1 MFERQQV
8 SGRQQVSRQE
18 TSAPQREWAR
28 GGRFPLL
35 DLTQLDAQQQS
46 VYDAVAGPPRADGPF
61 LIADDDGHLAGPFNA
76 MLYSPA
82 IGQALQAL
90 GTALRFGGSLAG
102 RTRELVICAVAV
114 AFKSD
119 YEWYSHSRVALE
131 AGVSSVELD
140 SLNHGEFRATLS
152 DAERAALR
160 LAAALLAGNG
170 VDDEV
175 HAAALRHYGHA
186 GITEL
191 SVLVG
196 YYQTLAGLLAAGDVP
211 APGVEPAEDD
221 RPAGVGHTGDKPT
234 GVDHVRSD
242 QP

>member
-1 MFERQQV
+1 MSEQQRVSERQQA
-8 SGRQQVSRQE
+8 SRPQVA
-18 TSAPQREWAR
+18 APQAAAPQPAAPQGEWAR

-35 DLTQLDAQQQS
+35 DPARLDEQQRE

-90 GTALRFGGSLAG
+90 GSALRFGGSLAA

-114 AFKSD
+114 ALDSD
-119 YEWYSHSRVALE
+119 YEWYSHSRVATG
-131 AGVSSVELD
+131 AGVSTAELE
-140 SLNHGEFRATLS
+140 SLSNGEVPRTLS
-152 DAERAALR
+152 NAEKTALR
-160 LAAALLAGNG
+160 LASALLAGHG
-170 VDDEV
+170 VDDKV
-175 HAAALRHYGHA
+175 HSDALQHYGHA

-196 YYQTLAGLLAAGDVP
+196 YYQTLTGLLAAGDVP
-211 APGVEPAEDD
+211 APEAKPAV
-221 RPAGVGHTGDKPT
+221 VGHAHDAPT
-234 GVDHVRSD
+234 D
-242 QP
+242 QR